1 MRAAREREQV
11 RSDSGGGQGKGQ
23 AEAKATARGEAGP
36 GWCPEGRRW
45 GGLSAEEAEGGPGGE
60 GQSRRGGAGRGRG
73 LWAGPGEGRG
83 GGPGSPNSP
92 AAASGP
98 CSWGRCGSCSSS
110 PPRGTLPRGQGQV
123 SPQQGG
129 RRRADPRETGGW
141 PTTAGGEVT
150 LQRDSGGRCAPGGQ
164 ESPLGGG
171 QSSAQGPPGH
181 RGVGAEEGCGWRLAH
196 RRGA

>member
-1 MRAAREREQV
+1 MRESRCGATAEGARGRDRQ
-11 RSDSGGGQGKGQ
+11 RRKPPPGGRQGQGGALRGGGGGVCLLRRPRAGQ
-23 AEAKATARGEAGP
+23 AGRARAGGAGP
-36 GWCPEGRRW
+36 GG
-45 GGLSAEEAEGGPGGE
+45 
-60 GQSRRGGAGRGRG
+60 GGACGRGQVR
-73 LWAGPGEGRG
+73 AGEGRG

-181 RGVGAEEGCGWRLAH
+181 RGVGAGEGCGWRLAH